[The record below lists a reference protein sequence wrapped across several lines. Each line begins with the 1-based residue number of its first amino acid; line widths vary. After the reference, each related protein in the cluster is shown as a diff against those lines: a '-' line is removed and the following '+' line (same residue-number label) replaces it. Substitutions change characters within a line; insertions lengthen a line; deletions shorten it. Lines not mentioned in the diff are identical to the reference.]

1 MASAA
6 IGTISSM
13 TGFGRGAAENALAS
27 VEAELRSVNGKTLN
41 LKLRLP
47 SERIELESEL
57 EAVLRAA
64 LDRGSV
70 TGQLRVRILAGTAPA
85 PDRSALKNHLKEW
98 RRTQKELGLEAH
110 DPSLSELLVLP
121 GAFMAV
127 AEDAK
132 TTRAVRTACK
142 AAMESALLALQ
153 QARQREGARLARE
166 LQRILKKFEAHLKRA
181 EKRVPEAIAAGQ
193 ERMTERVNTALAKA
207 ELAEGLDLTRELIA
221 LADRADVR
229 EEIARLEIHL
239 ASLHEL
245 LARGGACGREIEF
258 LLQEV
263 HREVTTLGNKSA
275 DVQLSEQVVA
285 MKLLAGQLKEQ
296 VANVE

>member
-1 MASAA
+1 MAAAA
-6 IGTISSM
+6 IGTVSSM
-13 TGFGRGAAENALAS
+13 TGFGRGAAENVLAS
-27 VEAELRSVNGKTLN
+27 AEVELRSVNGKTLN

-47 SERIELESEL
+47 SERLELESEL
-57 EAVLRAA
+57 EAVLRTA

-70 TGQLRVRILAGTAPA
+70 TGQLRVRILAGTAPT

-98 RRTQKELGLEAH
+98 RRTTKELGLEAH
-110 DPSLSELLVLP
+110 DPSLSELLALP
-121 GAFMAV
+121 GAFMAI

-132 TTRAVRTACK
+132 TTRAVRAASK
-142 AAMESALLALQ
+142 AAMEAALAALQ

-166 LQRILKKFEAHLKRA
+166 LLRILKKFQGHLKRA
-181 EKRVPEAIAAGQ
+181 EKRVPQAIAAGQ
-193 ERMTERVNTALAKA
+193 ERMTERVNTALSKA
-207 ELAEGLDLTRELIA
+207 EQAEGLDLTRELIA

-229 EEIARLEIHL
+229 EEIARLDIHL

-245 LARGGACGREIEF
+245 LANGGACGREIEF